1 MSRWRQDWRGVWKA
15 TSQVSNY
22 FVCHTFYVCLATS
35 CLRNVK
41 TLCLLPRELVLM
53 DSKLNIWLSV
63 QDVVFSSTPMV
74 SRTCGLSG
82 NCNLSGVMAVTIWGN
97 ISLWIL
103 RNIWK
108 TELACMPDQRV
119 SLFCDYVSNIYIYNL
134 KLARQMHAIKFY
146 GPATVSIGRT
156 ASESALWEPS
166 LFSLSGNWWWVL

>member
-82 NCNLSGVMAVTIWGN
+82 NCNLSGVMAVTI
-97 ISLWIL
+97 
-103 RNIWK
+103 
-108 TELACMPDQRV
+108 
-119 SLFCDYVSNIYIYNL
+119 
-134 KLARQMHAIKFY
+134 
-146 GPATVSIGRT
+146 
-156 ASESALWEPS
+156 
-166 LFSLSGNWWWVL
+166 